1 MRAVVIKMRRVNI
14 VEVSFQFFQ
23 KKHFSLHRH
32 LSIWDT
38 KKTNGKRRSTTS
50 AASVEPRNSDEVS
63 RAIQAISGFGRN
75 DYDYQAQ
82 RHGAW

>member
-1 MRAVVIKMRRVNI
+1 MRAVVIKMRRVNP

-50 AASVEPRNSDEVS
+50 AASVANLETVMRFLELS
-63 RAIQAISGFGRN
+63 RP
-75 DYDYQAQ
+75 
-82 RHGAW
+82 

>member
-1 MRAVVIKMRRVNI
+1 MGYQEDQWETAFYNVGRLCG
-14 VEVSFQFFQ
+14 Q
-23 KKHFSLHRH
+23 
-32 LSIWDT
+32 
-38 KKTNGKRRSTTS
+38 
-50 AASVEPRNSDEVS
+50 PRNSDEVS